1 MKKKLLLLNPPGTK
15 KYFRDYYCTCVSK
28 AKYYYHPLDLVYISG
43 RLDLHYELSVI
54 DAIAEEFTPSTT
66 LEKIKE
72 LNPQIIFFLISSPSY
87 EEDIPFLTQL
97 KEALPKTQFIG
108 SSDVYREVRE
118 KAFALHPFLDAIL
131 LDFSTD
137 DLLRYLKKQKGI
149 IDNVI
154 YKDKKG
160 HVIAGP
166 EKHGYGAADMP
177 IPRWDL
183 FPLKK
188 YIFPF
193 SRRGHYATILTDFGC
208 PFTCTF
214 CPMSTIGFKLRDLNT
229 VIQEIKLLQKLGIH
243 EFFIRDQTFGVNKP
257 RTYQLLERIR
267 TEKLDLS
274 WTCFT
279 RVDTVDEKLLKT
291 MKDAGCHTI
300 MFGIETS
307 NEDLLKTYKKNI
319 KVKQMVDALTLCR
332 KIGLRTVGTFIIGLP
347 GETKESIEKTIAL
360 STQLGLDYASFNIAT
375 PRFGTT
381 FRKDLLEKGLVQEK
395 VMRMDSAR
403 SKPIFKNNRT
413 FVQSS
418 QGKLHHVKEISNEE
432 IFQLQRDAI
441 RAFYMRPKYLLKRI
455 ISIKT
460 PYELKEHLSEGLS
473 LLFD

>member
-1 MKKKLLLLNPPGTK
+1 MKKKFLLLNPPGTK

-43 RLDLHYELSVI
+43 RLDKHYELSVI
-54 DAIAEEFTPSTT
+54 DAIAEELNAEST

-72 LNPQIIFFLISSPSY
+72 FNPQIIFFLISSPSY
-87 EEDIPFLTQL
+87 EEDVPFLTQV
-97 KEALPKTQFIG
+97 KEALPKTQLIG

-118 KAFALHPFLDAIL
+118 KAFVLHPFLDAIL

-137 DLLRYLKKQKGI
+137 DLLNYLKKPKGL
-149 IDNVI
+149 IDNVL
-154 YKDKKG
+154 YRAKDG
-160 HVIAGP
+160 TIVAGA

-183 FPLKK
+183 FPLKR

-214 CPMSTIGFKLRDLNT
+214 CPMSTIGFKLRDLDT
-229 VIQEIKLLQKLGIH
+229 VIKEVKLLQKLGIN

-257 RTYQLLERIR
+257 RSYQLLERIQK
-267 TEKLDLS
+267 EKLNIS
-274 WTCFT
+274 WTCFS
-279 RVDTVDEKLLKT
+279 RVDVVDEKLLKT

-307 NEDLLKTYKKNI
+307 NEELLKTYKKNI
-319 KVKQMVDALTLCR
+319 KVKQMFDALALCQ
-332 KIGLRTVGTFIIGLP
+332 KVDLRTVGTFIIGLP

-395 VMRMDSAR
+395 VMRMDSAK
-403 SKPIFKNNRT
+403 SKPVFKNNRT
-413 FVQSS
+413 FVQNSG
-418 QGKLHHVKEISNEE
+418 GKPHRVKEISNEE
-432 IFQLQRDAI
+432 IFQLQRTAI
-441 RAFYMRPKYLLKRI
+441 RTFYMRPRYLLKRI
-455 ISIKT
+455 VSIKT
-460 PYELKEHLSEGLS
+460 PHELKEHLSEGLS